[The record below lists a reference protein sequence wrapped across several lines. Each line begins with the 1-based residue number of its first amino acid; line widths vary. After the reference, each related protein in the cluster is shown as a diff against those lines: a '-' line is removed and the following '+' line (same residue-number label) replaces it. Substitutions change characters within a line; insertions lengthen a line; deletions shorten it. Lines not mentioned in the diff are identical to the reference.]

1 MHEEGWYTDPF
12 GLHDARWMSDGR
24 PTGLV
29 RDGDVESNEPV
40 PDGPPTKTSRRLG
53 AEGAGGLAT
62 SDVLEANK
70 TTGKPP
76 DYGDAAEEGFDSSV

>member
-12 GLHDARWMSDGR
+12 GLHEARWMSDGQ

-29 RDGDVESNEPV
+29 RDGAVEATEPV
-40 PDGPPTKTSRRLG
+40 PDGPPTSTPSRLG
-53 AEGAGGLAT
+53 AESTDGLAT

-76 DYGDAAEEGFDSSV
+76 DYQDAAEEGIDSAR